1 MTLLEQ
7 TSGTLV
13 NTVTVV
19 AGSLLGL
26 LLRGRLAERT
36 VTTVMQAIGL
46 VTVFIG
52 VNNAFDLTKVSSP
65 PGLITGLVALALGG
79 VLGEWWQLGERLEKL
94 GERLK
99 ARFGGQGS
107 FTEGFMAASLLFC
120 VGPLTLVGS
129 IQNGLAGDDSFLL
142 LKAALDGVSSIG
154 LAATFGFGVLFAA
167 ATVIVIQGSISL
179 SAGLLAGFLSD
190 PGTDPNVL
198 LVNGVGGLLIL
209 GLGLTLLGAVRIR
222 TASLLPALLLV
233 VIIHQAT
240 GFFGSFLPAGLLS
253 SP

>member
-1 MTLLEQ
+1 MTILEQ

-26 LLRGRLAERT
+26 LLRGRLGDRM

-52 VNNAFDLTKVSSP
+52 ISNAFDLTEVARP
-65 PGLITGLVALALGG
+65 PGLILGLVALAAGG
-79 VLGEWWQLGERLEKL
+79 VLGEWWRIEDGLEAA
-94 GERLK
+94 GTWLK
-99 ARFGGQGS
+99 KRFGGQGR
-107 FTEGFMAASLLFC
+107 FTEGFTAASLLFC

-129 IQNGLAGDDSFLL
+129 IQNGLSGDDSFLL

-167 ATVIVIQGSISL
+167 VTVIVVQGALSL
-179 SAGLLAGFLSD
+179 SAGLLGGLLAD
-190 PGTDPNVL
+190 PHTDPNVL
-198 LVNGVGGLLIL
+198 LVNGVGGLLII
-209 GLGLTLLGAVRIR
+209 GLGLTLLGVVRIR
-222 TASLLPALLLV
+222 TASMLPALLLV
-233 VIIHQAT
+233 VLLHQVLLYA
-240 GFFGSFLPAGLLS
+240 GRLFPAGLLDFS
-253 SP
+253 